1 MLTSFESTVSR
12 VLARRTSL
20 ICPRVAAL
28 SGCEA
33 ALLPAAC
40 TLPHTLRTPHAMAA
54 RSGSRVC
61 CFYGRTVRT
70 MRCRYSSCP
79 WCCKSYMLSSKA
91 TVRLVRHDAEGTA
104 MIFTEYSTSRRRLRR
119 RPHCYVNDNGDDDDD
134 ESGSGS
140 SSEEDGNCLCS
151 ILEIGEQPEVSCS
164 ALCPWRDC
172 LLLTKSR
179 QFS

>member
-1 MLTSFESTVSR
+1 MSPRYLAFSPAAHLSS
-12 VLARRTSL
+12 VLPSLPSLAARQR
-20 ICPRVAAL
+20 C
-28 SGCEA
+28 C
-33 ALLPAAC
+33 LLPARCPTPYVHPTRWLLVQAAAC
-40 TLPHTLRTPHAMAA
+40 AVFMAA
-54 RSGSRVC
+54 R
-61 CFYGRTVRT
+61 FA
-70 MRCRYSSCP
+70 RCRYSSCP

-91 TVRLVRHDAEGTA
+91 TVRLGRHDAEGTA

-172 LLLTKSR
+172 LLLAKSR